1 MYGKKKSFFLL
12 ENEGGQENGLYEK
25 SCINELSN
33 YLGGCIEKR
42 SFLLFEGEKGARIWN
57 ILKRSVLVNCSN
69 IWMGV
74 VSPCSSPSFSKALLL
89 VIFQIIN
96 SLR

>member
-1 MYGKKKSFFLL
+1 VYGKKKSFFLL

-42 SFLLFEGEKGARIWN
+42 SFLLFEGEKGARI
-57 ILKRSVLVNCSN
+57 
-69 IWMGV
+69 
-74 VSPCSSPSFSKALLL
+74 
-89 VIFQIIN
+89 
-96 SLR
+96 